1 MDNSLIKSR
10 EFIEL
15 RQELKSIKKFL
26 ISNKEVLS
34 LEDLSIYTGFSK
46 STIYELTSQS
56 KIPHYKPNVKKI
68 FFDRE
73 EVNSWLKQNKVC
85 TEDSILNSFQF

>member
-34 LEDLSIYTGFSK
+34 LEDLSIYTGLSK

-56 KIPHYKPNVKKI
+56 KIPHYKPNGKKI

-73 EVNSWLKQNKVC
+73 EINSWLKQNKIY
-85 TEDSILNSFQF
+85 TEDSFLNSFQF

>member
-34 LEDLSIYTGFSK
+34 LEDLSIYTGLSK

-56 KIPHYKPNVKKI
+56 KIPHYKPNGKKI

-73 EVNSWLKQNKVC
+73 EINSWLKQNKIY
-85 TEDSILNSFQF
+85 TEDSILNSFHF